1 MGNARSQSPLCGAC
15 AAGNLALCDRSTS
28 EDSTSTE
35 YQVCPKTV
43 FPAKGLVVGQT
54 MTTMLTG
61 IGLGTY
67 HLKDH
72 KMRYDCT
79 KYGSL
84 TVYIYPHITNVKIDE
99 QNVFKCLLITML
111 FYAAGYLVRTF
122 IVALT
127 LLLPDR
133 KNIIRSQCM
142 GNSLYRRQHYITY
155 HGYKYGFIRH
165 SGDYYLFPP
174 PEISGGQGSERVNKL
189 THFHTQ
195 PDPQTTAGRSCG
207 TQCPKRNSPCTPE
220 SSPIPLPITSSSS
233 DSPLCTSITP
243 SLFHSRLK
251 TYLFHK
257 SYPPSFHF
265 FLPDCLHGLL
275 PAPFLLSYL
284 VFDFDFFTLFFVSGP
299 CARLSWPSRQLLS
312 ACKSTVSYRIVS

>member
-1 MGNARSQSPLCGAC
+1 MGSARSQSPLCGAC

-35 YQVCPKTV
+35 YQVCPRTV

-165 SGDYYLFPP
+165 SGNYYLFPL

-220 SSPIPLPITSSSS
+220 SSPIPLPITSSSI
-233 DSPLCTSITP
+233 DSPICSSIAP
-243 SLFHSRLK
+243 FLFHFRLK
-251 TYLFHK
+251 STCFTNSTARSFTSYLHV
-257 SYPPSFHF
+257 
-265 FLPDCLHGLL
+265 LL
-275 PAPFLLSYL
+275 PGPFLLSYSVL
-284 VFDFDFFTLFFVSGP
+284 VVSFSLFFVSVP
-299 CARLSWPSRQLLS
+299 CAKLSWPSRQLLR
-312 ACKSTVSYRIVS
+312 ARKYTTVSYRITW